1 MFLVITANSGVH
13 FEVQFEELLWLHVEK
28 TPVSKTFLW
37 CISKQRG
44 RGASLIAANGAI
56 GEEQRVMSAAAPTDA
71 ERFPVP
77 VSLINMGGTDMEMGD
92 TTPIGQKVSE
102 ACSMLKVEEPHVF
115 LLTSGFCTDFFFGVS
130 HTASN
135 FLRIQRLRFK
145 LNGSLQDKVQSSP
158 VSNWIF
164 GWNGLSCDSFYC
176 WCMQRKREA
185 LQMDTKTAAA
195 VDEKEVLWRVNYEEF
210 IRRLRHQVKKYQ
222 SSISNWPTLSGVHHR
237 LLLFTNN
244 DLDYGNVWMS

>member
-1 MFLVITANSGVH
+1 VGEVATAVKDCFGK
-13 FEVQFEELLWLHVEK
+13 LLSNHYVERCPAPEPSLRPKIAVEPPKK
-28 TPVSKTFLW
+28 TPRGSA
-37 CISKQRG
+37 RG

-71 ERFPVP
+71 ERFQVP

-158 VSNWIF
+158 VSN
-164 GWNGLSCDSFYC
+164 
-176 WCMQRKREA
+176 
-185 LQMDTKTAAA
+185 
-195 VDEKEVLWRVNYEEF
+195 
-210 IRRLRHQVKKYQ
+210 
-222 SSISNWPTLSGVHHR
+222 
-237 LLLFTNN
+237 
-244 DLDYGNVWMS
+244 